1 MKKLI
6 LFFAA
11 VCYTA
16 MMQAE
21 TIENVPYIDEN
32 GVEQICPI
40 ATLVNNSDNTWT
52 EGWYVVKNGFDARV
66 DARRSI
72 VCKGAVHLILW
83 DGSDC
88 FLKVYGDDWH
98 AGIEVS
104 GEGNSLT
111 IYGQKEQTGRLIA
124 QGGEYGAGI
133 GGSGQDGVGNNI
145 TINGGR
151 VEAYGGVSACG
162 IGGALSGQGINITI
176 NGGTVLAQ
184 GHTSIDAIGSH
195 FYGKP
200 ASNIF
205 VADKVKVMVNQ
216 NINIFNTLDSKD
228 RNLLE
233 HSSIDYDIANDI
245 AGNEYFASID
255 FTPFFADIDKRIVGE
270 QEEVFLRF
278 VESIKQRM
286 VESPLILT
294 FDEADA
300 ARKLAKA
307 KISAAKE
314 LLQYL
319 PEDENIR
326 QEEYIDYIFNT
337 IGSIEQDYQNSLNVD
352 GMVNN
357 KKTEG
362 IGQLKG
368 FTAGY
373 NTGKAEGKSD
383 AFGTLGTPQNGPAL
397 IVTDKDDNE
406 IILYS
411 PKSVEYIKVNEK

>member
-52 EGWYVVKNGFDARV
+52 EGWYVVKGGFDARV
-66 DARRSI
+66 NARRSI

-83 DGSDC
+83 DSSNC
-88 FLKVYGDDWH
+88 YLKVYGDDWH

-124 QGGEYGAGI
+124 QGGEFGAGI

-145 TINGGR
+145 TINSGR
-151 VEAYGGVSACG
+151 VEAYGGANACG
-162 IGGALSGQGINITI
+162 IGGAVSGQGINITI

-184 GHTSIDAIGSH
+184 GQLKCASAIGSH
-195 FYGKP
+195 FDGKP

-205 VADKVKVMVNQ
+205 IADRVKAMVSSYVDITDI
-216 NINIFNTLDSKD
+216 INYRERKLI
-228 RNLLE
+228 E
-233 HSSIDYDIANDI
+233 HSSIEDDIADDI
-245 AGNEYFASID
+245 AGMCQFASID
-255 FTPFFADIDKRIVGE
+255 FTPFFAALDKAAGDV
-270 QEEVFLRF
+270 QDDHLLQF
-278 VESIKQRM
+278 VNAEKQKM
-286 VESPLILT
+286 VESKKIIT
-294 FDEADA
+294 YEEAAA
-300 ARKLAKA
+300 ARDLSTPRIK
-307 KISAAKE
+307 AAKK
-314 LLQYL
+314 LVPYL
-319 PEDENIR
+319 PDDENII
-326 QEEYIDYIFNT
+326 QKEYIYSLFDAF
-337 IGSIEQDYQNSLNVD
+337 GSLDNASEI
-352 GMVNN
+352 NN
-357 KKTEG
+357 KMYEG
-362 IGQLKG
+362 IGQLQG
-368 FTAGY
+368 LTAGY
-373 NTGKAEGKSD
+373 NWGKAD
-383 AFGTLGTPQNGPAL
+383 ALGTLGTPQNGPAV
-397 IVTDKDDNE
+397 IVTDKDDKE

-411 PKSVEYIKVNEK
+411 PKSVEYIKVKEE

>member
-52 EGWYVVKNGFDARV
+52 EGWYVVKGGFDARV
-66 DARRSI
+66 NARRSI

-83 DGSDC
+83 DSSSC
-88 FLKVYGDDWH
+88 YLKVYGDDWH

-124 QGGEYGAGI
+124 QGGEFGAGI

-145 TINGGR
+145 TINSGR
-151 VEAYGGVSACG
+151 VEAYGGTNACG

-184 GHTSIDAIGSH
+184 GQLKFASAIGSP
-195 FYGKP
+195 FDGKP

-205 VADKVKVMVNQ
+205 VADKVKVMVTFSDD
-216 NINIFNTLDSKD
+216 ITDTSRSKS
-228 RNLLE
+228 RNLIE
-233 HSSIDYDIANDI
+233 HSSIEDDIADDI
-245 AGNEYFASID
+245 AGMCQFASID
-255 FTPFFADIDKRIVGE
+255 FTPFFAALDKAAEDV
-270 QEEVFLRF
+270 QDDHLLQF
-278 VESIKQRM
+278 VNAEKQKM
-286 VESPLILT
+286 VESKKIIT
-294 FDEADA
+294 YEEAAA
-300 ARKLAKA
+300 ARDLSTPRIK
-307 KISAAKE
+307 AAKK
-314 LLQYL
+314 LVPYL
-319 PEDENIR
+319 PDDENII
-326 QEEYIDYIFNT
+326 QKEYIYSLFDAF
-337 IGSIEQDYQNSLNVD
+337 GSLDKASEI
-352 GMVNN
+352 NN
-357 KKTEG
+357 KMYEG
-362 IGQLKG
+362 IGQLQG
-368 FTAGY
+368 LTAGY
-373 NTGKAEGKSD
+373 NWGKAD
-383 AFGTLGTPQNGPAL
+383 AFGTLSEKQNGPAV

-411 PKSVEYIKVNEK
+411 PKSVEYIKVNEE

>member
-145 TINGGR
+145 TINSGR
-151 VEAYGGVSACG
+151 VEAYGGADACG

-184 GHTSIDAIGSH
+184 GHLTCASAIGSH
-195 FYGKP
+195 SGGKP

-205 VADKVKVMVNQ
+205 VADKVKVMVT
-216 NINIFNTLDSKD
+216 FNDDITDTSNSKY
-228 RNLLE
+228 RYLIE
-233 HSSIDYDIANDI
+233 HSSIEDDIADDI
-245 AGNEYFASID
+245 AGMCQFASID
-255 FTPFFADIDKRIVGE
+255 FTTPFFAALDKAAGDV
-270 QEEVFLRF
+270 QDDHLLQF
-278 VESIKQRM
+278 VNAEKQKM
-286 VESPLILT
+286 VESKKIIT
-294 FDEADA
+294 YEEAAA
-300 ARKLAKA
+300 ARDLSKSRIK
-307 KISAAKE
+307 AAKE
-314 LLQYL
+314 LVPYL
-319 PEDENIR
+319 PDDENII
-326 QEEYIDYIFNT
+326 QKEYIYSLFDAF
-337 IGSIEQDYQNSLNVD
+337 GSLDKASEI
-352 GMVNN
+352 NN
-357 KKTEG
+357 KMYEG
-362 IGQLKG
+362 IGQLQG

-373 NTGKAEGKSD
+373 NWGKAD
-383 AFGTLGTPQNGPAL
+383 ALGPLGTKQNGPAI

-406 IILYS
+406 IILYA
-411 PKSVEYIKVNEK
+411 PKKVEYIKVNEKLEN